1 VETLM
6 LFYCLVV
13 VALGSL
19 VLSITWAIWYWW
31 GNSTATVKFY
41 GSPGTL
47 VPTGCQV
54 QDVRGT
60 RWCSTTSGS
69 IGKAGFVE
77 LPARKV

>member
-1 VETLM
+1 M

-19 VLSITWAIWYWW
+19 ALSITWAIWYWC
-31 GNSTATVKFY
+31 GSGTATVKFY
-41 GSPGTL
+41 GNPGTL
-47 VPTGCQV
+47 VPIGCQV
-54 QDVRGT
+54 QDARGK
-60 RWCSTTSGS
+60 RWCSTASGS